1 METENNNIETKE
13 IKKVE
18 SKFFTSL
25 YNYPISKRN
34 KTIMIIIIVVCLSLS
49 VFFISKCLI

>member
-1 METENNNIETKE
+1 METENNTVETKE

-18 SKFFTSL
+18 SKFCSSL
-25 YNYPISKRN
+25 YNYPVSRRN

>member
-1 METENNNIETKE
+1 METENNTTEASKAE
-13 IKKVE
+13 KE
-18 SKFFTSL
+18 SKVYTSL

-34 KTIMIIIIVVCLSLS
+34 KIIMISIIVICLSLS

>member
-1 METENNNIETKE
+1 METENNTTE

-18 SKFFTSL
+18 KENKLFTSL

-34 KTIMIIIIVVCLSLS
+34 KIIMIVIIVVCLALS
-49 VFFISKCLI
+49 VFFISKCLF